1 MVSATKEPA
10 FEVSM
15 HADRLYREELF
26 TDREAGAIRRLT
38 PVTAEGQ
45 PDPSRP
51 ILYIGQTQLLTTM
64 GSIPLTFEIPATG
77 LAEAIHKYGDTAKQA
92 FEQTVRELEEYRR
105 QAASSI
111 VLPNRGAGGF
121 GPDGA
126 PGGGKI
132 RFP

>member
-1 MVSATKEPA
+1 MVSTPKEPA
-10 FEVSM
+10 FDVTM

-38 PVTAEGQ
+38 PVTADGQ
-45 PDPSRP
+45 PDPARP
-51 ILYIGQTQLLTTM
+51 VLYVGQTQLLTTM
-64 GSIPLTFEIPATG
+64 GSIPLTFEIPAAT
-77 LAEAIHKYGDTAKQA
+77 LAEATGKFGAAAKQA

-105 QAASSI
+105 QAASSL
-111 VLPNRGAGGF
+111 VLPDRGAGGF
-121 GPDGA
+121 GPGGA

>member
-1 MVSATKEPA
+1 MESAPKAPT
-10 FEVSM
+10 FEVAM

-26 TDREAGAIRRLT
+26 TDREAGAIRRLS
-38 PVTAEGQ
+38 PVTADGQ
-45 PDPSRP
+45 PDPARP
-51 ILYIGQTQLLTTM
+51 ILYVGQTQLLTTM
-64 GSIPLTFEIPATG
+64 GNIPLTFEIPASG
-77 LAEAIHKYGDTAKQA
+77 LAEATQKFGAAAKQA

-111 VLPNRGAGGF
+111 VLPDRGAGGF
-121 GPDGA
+121 GPGGT